1 MKNFRLVYFF
11 IFLSLSFL
19 LIEQIAFSQNQS
31 STSQPF
37 DIEVVEVPEV
47 LVFSV
52 KKEIQDF
59 SQELP
64 QLIHN
69 SVVELTKMGGK
80 PAGPLIVLYYLE
92 NVDFNQT
99 LGKILTEVAW
109 PVDNAQYSNNQ
120 LPKIKAARIMF
131 KGPYQGMNAVYQ
143 SVHSWLVQNHYKIV
157 YPTREIYHNDPATT
171 PAEELLTEIL
181 IPVEELKE

>member
-1 MKNFRLVYFF
+1 MLLVR
-11 IFLSLSFL
+11 I
-19 LIEQIAFSQNQS
+19 NR
-31 STSQPF
+31 QP
-37 DIEVVEVPEV
+37 DTLEIEVIEVPEV

-80 PAGPLIVLYYLE
+80 PAGTLIVLYYLE
-92 NVDFNQT
+92 NVDFKLP

-120 LPKIKAARIMF
+120 FPKIKAARIMF

-143 SVHSWLVQNHYKIV
+143 SIHSWLVQIIIKLFILLEKSIIMILLRHQLRSYLPKFL
-157 YPTREIYHNDPATT
+157 YP
-171 PAEELLTEIL
+171 
-181 IPVEELKE
+181 

>member
-143 SVHSWLVQNHYKIV
+143 LINSWLAQKHYKIV

>member
-1 MKNFRLVYFF
+1 LVK
-11 IFLSLSFL
+11 
-19 LIEQIAFSQNQS
+19 NQS
-31 STSQPF
+31 TTSQSF

-92 NVDFNQT
+92 NVDFNQS
-99 LGKILTEVAW
+99 LGKILTEVAC
-109 PVDNAQYSNNQ
+109 PVDKAQYSNNQ
-120 LPKIKAARIMF
+120 LPKIKAAQIMF
-131 KGPYQGMNAVYQ
+131 KGLYLSRHECCLPI
-143 SVHSWLVQNHYKIV
+143 SSFLVSTKS
-157 YPTREIYHNDPATT
+157 
-171 PAEELLTEIL
+171 L
-181 IPVEELKE
+181 

>member
-19 LIEQIAFSQNQS
+19 LIGPIAFSQNQS

-143 SVHSWLVQNHYKIV
+143 SVHSWLAQKHYKIV

>member
-1 MKNFRLVYFF
+1 MKNFQLVFLF
-11 IFLSLSFL
+11 IFLTTNFL
-19 LIEQIAFSQNQS
+19 LIGPIAFSQNQS

-37 DIEVVEVPEV
+37 DIEVIEVPEV
-47 LVFSV
+47 LVFSM

-64 QLIHN
+64 QLIQI
-69 SVVELTKMGGK
+69 SISELNKMGGK
-80 PAGPLIVLYYLE
+80 PAGPLIILYYLE
-92 NVDFNQT
+92 NMDFNQP
-99 LGKILTEVAW
+99 LEMVLTEVAW

-171 PAEELLTEIL
+171 PVKELLTEII

>member
-59 SQELP
+59 SRNY
-64 QLIHN
+64 HN
-69 SVVELTKMGGK
+69 SY
-80 PAGPLIVLYYLE
+80 I
-92 NVDFNQT
+92 
-99 LGKILTEVAW
+99 
-109 PVDNAQYSNNQ
+109 
-120 LPKIKAARIMF
+120 
-131 KGPYQGMNAVYQ
+131 
-143 SVHSWLVQNHYKIV
+143 
-157 YPTREIYHNDPATT
+157 
-171 PAEELLTEIL
+171 
-181 IPVEELKE
+181 IP

>member
-1 MKNFRLVYFF
+1 MKNFQLVFLF
-11 IFLSLSFL
+11 IFLTTNFL
-19 LIEQIAFSQNQS
+19 LIGPIAFSQNQS
-31 STSQPF
+31 TTSQSF
-37 DIEVVEVPEV
+37 EIEVIEVPEV

>member
-1 MKNFRLVYFF
+1 MKNFQLVFLF
-11 IFLSLSFL
+11 IFLTTNFL
-19 LIEQIAFSQNQS
+19 LIGPIAFSQNQS

-143 SVHSWLVQNHYKIV
+143 SVHSWLAQKHYKIV